1 MEVNGIMLPRMTVGN
16 WIFWSVM
23 VWLGVNFIWL
33 GIFPDLPAWIGA
45 IIATMLAIVIF
56 IFGPRPKSEEE

>member
-1 MEVNGIMLPRMTVGN
+1 MTVGN
-16 WIFWSVM
+16 WIFWSVI

-45 IIATMLAIVIF
+45 IIATILAIVTF